1 MDAANFPPGLSGR
14 LTGVNSGVRRSYMG
28 TTERIRNIL
37 AAALS
42 PSQLDVIDESGLHA
56 GHAGA
61 VPGKTTHIRVVVE
74 AEAFRGKSR
83 IDSHRMV
90 NELLKDEIAA
100 GLHALAIEARAPR

>member
-1 MDAANFPPGLSGR
+1 
-14 LTGVNSGVRRSYMG
+14 MG
-28 TTERIRNIL
+28 TIERIRNTV

-42 PSQLDVIDESGLHA
+42 PTRLEVTDESGLHA

-61 VPGKTTHIRVVVE
+61 VPGKTTHVRLVVE

-83 IDSHRMV
+83 MECHRAV

>member
-1 MDAANFPPGLSGR
+1 
-14 LTGVNSGVRRSYMG
+14 MG
-28 TTERIRNIL
+28 TIERIRNTV

-42 PSQLDVIDESGLHA
+42 PTRLEVVDESGLHA

-61 VPGKTTHIRVVVE
+61 IPGKTTHVRIVVE

-83 IDSHRMV
+83 IECHRAV
-90 NELLKDEIAA
+90 NELLKGEIAA

>member
-1 MDAANFPPGLSGR
+1 
-14 LTGVNSGVRRSYMG
+14 MG
-28 TTERIRNIL
+28 TIERIRNTV

-42 PSQLDVIDESGLHA
+42 PTRLEVVDESGLHA

-61 VPGKTTHIRVVVE
+61 VPGKTTHVRLVVE

-83 IDSHRMV
+83 IECHRAV